1 MPEPAP
7 APAWTP
13 PSSDPGTVGG
23 GG

>member
-13 PSSDPGTVGG
+13 PSSDPGTAGG